1 MPPRA
6 KFSREEITDAAF
18 AIVRAMTAEGMQAL
32 TARSLGDA
40 LGSSARPIFTVF
52 QNMEEVQAAALTAA
66 RARYKEYVAQG
77 LQEVPA
83 FGGVGKQYIRF
94 AAEEPKLF
102 QLLFM
107 A

>member
-18 AIVRAMTAEGMQAL
+18 AIVRAEGMQAL

-52 QNMEEVQAAALTAA
+52 QNMEEVQAAALTEIG
-66 RARYKEYVAQG
+66 RAHV
-77 LQEVPA
+77 
-83 FGGVGKQYIRF
+83 
-94 AAEEPKLF
+94 
-102 QLLFM
+102 
-107 A
+107 